1 MPTDFTADARIL
13 MLFRYILA
21 IALLVSGVFFE
32 VSSGYA
38 DSCDPDCKS
47 ITLSTKGVELVGVV
61 GDVSVRVHD
70 APSTIVTLVGNGSLH
85 RYFEI
90 HQSKELIT
98 IQQKSEYYGRYLNT
112 NGSVSIIAGRYY
124 TNTVV
129 IGNEVMVSGAAK
141 SADWKLSIVVP
152 KRQPIK
158 IRGAV
163 SSVSI
168 GDTEG
173 PVDAEIAGAGRVIV
187 GRIGSSRFGSA
198 GSAVFEVDAVE
209 GDLHVHM
216 VGGGKMIVRDGE
228 IERLRVALQGAGH
241 AEIGGTVEEANLS
254 IVGAGSVKIDRIKRR
269 PVISLLGAG
278 DVDYTLAK

>member
-1 MPTDFTADARIL
+1 

-38 DSCDPDCKS
+38 DNCDPDCKS

-70 APSTIVTLVGNGSLH
+70 APSTIVTLVGDGSLH
-85 RYFEI
+85 RYFDI
-90 HQSKELIT
+90 HQSKESIT
-98 IQQKSEYYGRYLNT
+98 IQQKPEHYRKFVNT
-112 NGSVSIIAGRYY
+112 NGGISIIVGGHFS
-124 TNTVV
+124 NTVV
-129 IGNEVMVSGAAK
+129 IGNEVIISGAEK
-141 SADWKLSIVVP
+141 SADWKLSILVP

-173 PVDAEIAGAGRVIV
+173 PVDAEIAGAGRVIA

-228 IERLRVALQGAGH
+228 IGRLRIALQGAGH
-241 AEIGGTVEEANLS
+241 AEIGGTVKEADLS
-254 IVGAGSVKIDRIKRR
+254 IVGAGSVKIDRIKRK
-269 PVISLLGAG
+269 PAISVLGAG